1 MSDTVPLQSE
11 FRRPVASGTF
21 YPANPVELA
30 KQVASLFAEVEKHP
44 LSSRPTALVVPHS
57 AYPYCGK
64 IAARAFKLLEGEQY
78 ETVVIVSPAHAVF
91 FEGASV
97 YTGRGYATPLGT
109 IDTDVALAEKIA
121 GLNPKVY
128 ASQMGHATGSTRGEH
143 SLEVLLPFL
152 QIVLGK
158 FKLVAIM
165 MGEQDES
172 TSRALGDI
180 LAASTANTNT
190 LLIASTD
197 LSHFHSEQQARKLDA
212 TVRHSLETF
221 DPQMLLTSLE
231 TGAAEAC
238 GGGGLAAIM
247 LASRRLGAT
256 TVSLLDYATSGQT
269 TGDFDDVVG
278 YLSAALVSVPVEKHK
293 IILNTPRRD
302 RVKTPEDLTADDR
315 SFLRV
320 QANAAL
326 DARFAGSEYK
336 PEQRDPLASSLGVF
350 VSVSVAGQYREP
362 YGRLRPDMP
371 LFESVPT
378 FAVGAIFEDPRH
390 AQVSPEEFAH
400 TNVEIFVISPLIRL
414 AKHTDF
420 SVGTNGILLRL
431 DMHTALLLP
440 SEISRRGWNATE
452 TLEQL
457 SLNAGLA
464 RTGYLDKQAEL
475 YRFTIATV

>member
-1 MSDTVPLQSE
+1 MTETAPLITE
-11 FRRPVASGTF
+11 FRRPVAAGTF
-21 YPANPVELA
+21 YPANPIELA
-30 KQVASLFAEVEKHP
+30 KQVASFFAEAEKHP
-44 LSSRPTALVVPHS
+44 LASRPTALVVPHS

-64 IAARAFKLLEGEQY
+64 IAARALKLLEGEQY
-78 ETVVIVSPAHAVF
+78 DTVVIVAPAHAVF

-97 YTGRGYATPLGT
+97 YSGKGYATPLGT
-109 IDTDVALAEKIA
+109 IDTDTALSDKIA
-121 GLNPKVY
+121 GMNPKVY

-143 SLEVLLPFL
+143 SLEVILPFL

-180 LAASTANTNT
+180 LAATTANTNT

-197 LSHFHSEQQARKLDA
+197 LSHFHNEQQARKLDGV
-212 TVRHSLETF
+212 VRHALETF
-221 DPQMLLTSLE
+221 DPQSLLTSLE
-231 TGAAEAC
+231 SGAAEAC

-256 TVSLLDYATSGQT
+256 TVTMLDYATSGQT

-315 SFLRV
+315 AFLRA

-326 DARFAGSEYK
+326 DARFAGKEHK
-336 PEQRDPLASSLGVF
+336 PEQRDQLASSLGVF
-350 VSVSVAGQYREP
+350 VSISVAGQYREP

-371 LFESVPT
+371 LYESVPA
-378 FAVGAIFEDPRH
+378 FAIGAIFEDPRH
-390 AQVSPEEFAH
+390 AAVSPAEFEH
-400 TNVEIFVISPLIRL
+400 TSVEIFVISPLIRL

-420 SVGTNGILLRL
+420 SIGTNGILLRL

-440 SEISRRGWNATE
+440 SEIARRGWSATE

-464 RTGYLDKQAEL
+464 RQGYLDKQAEL
-475 YRFTIATV
+475 YRFSVAKI